1 MDRCRDL
8 VTAFDGCSK
17 QSIAEALPLLVT
29 TAIDRPTFAHM
40 WVLFVYIR
48 CLERRHR
55 VFYRRWSLYCAC
67 LVLKHLF
74 WPYKLS
80 RGREAS

>member
-1 MDRCRDL
+1 MDRWCDL
-8 VTAFDGCSK
+8 VAAFDGCSK

-29 TAIDRPTFAHM
+29 TAIDRPTLAH
-40 WVLFVYIR
+40 VGTLFVYIR

-55 VFYRRWSLYCAC
+55 VFYRWSLYCAC

-74 WPYKLS
+74 APYKLS
-80 RGREAS
+80 RGRDAS